1 MEEATLLYPAML
13 ALLSVC
19 IPGCPYDPVDQT
31 PVHASQAA
39 DETEFDK
46 LLSDAGYAYDPI
58 QDIFITKMDAW
69 QRKYGYC
76 ALYDEAAVAAGMIIV
91 SEPVRFE
98 YEGSGG

>member
-58 QDIFITKMDAW
+58 QDILSRNGCLAEEV
-69 QRKYGYC
+69 RVLR
-76 ALYDEAAVAAGMIIV
+76 LYDEAAVAAGMIID
-91 SEPVRFE
+91 SEPYALSMR
-98 YEGSGG
+98 GSGG